1 MRQSR
6 GTSFSLETMHK
17 EEVKFWLILM
27 KEHTVFI
34 RAGLPAEQQDLKD
47 EAKEFSKAFASLSA
61 RVDRLKNQ
69 SKCETFYSETCEAVE
84 AFYQYK
90 RKLLSLKLSGKLN
103 GFLFPYY
110 LEHLAQEAGYF
121 LRWLRDLKQEANKSQ
136 TREIV
141 VWLRLMR
148 DHTKLIG
155 CYLDPSERRMRKMA
169 ADFADLFEDLT
180 LEARDLAGMLYG
192 HQGEVHAFRRFLQ
205 DARIDVQR
213 LRDFNKMTQ
222 DLMEDGRL
230 LSVLHKAMA
239 AHMKRETEHCLM
251 VIAMLEKGLIQHS
264 DTTFAD
270 EAEEAAWML
279 KERTDEESPN
289 NVNKTQEDDILY
301 YAGVCP
307 VETEDVYEPCSYE
320 EEETE
325 EIESRV
331 PTAEKPTD
339 GTPPKAAPDKTA
351 EKPAVQMQVKKDL
364 PTTEKAA
371 ALSVEPPGDLA
382 ALETS
387 PALNSAAIE
396 ESAVKWMPRRA
407 AGKTPSE
414 RIQDLS
420 RGKNVKKSVLPRSLG
435 KKKEG

>member
-6 GTSFSLETMHK
+6 GPSFSLEAMHK

-27 KEHTVFI
+27 KEHTIFI
-34 RAGLPAEQQDLKD
+34 RTGLPAEHQELRE
-47 EAKEFSKAFASLSA
+47 EAKEFSKAFTSLSA

-69 SKCETFYSETCEAVE
+69 SKCEAFYSETCEAVE

-90 RKLLSLKLSGKLN
+90 RKLLLLKLNGKLN

-110 LEHLAQEAGYF
+110 LEHLAQEASYF
-121 LRWLRDLKQEANKSQ
+121 LRWLQGLKQETKPSQ

-141 VWLRLMR
+141 AWLRFMR
-148 DHTKLIG
+148 DHTNLIS

-169 ADFADLFEDLT
+169 QDFAALFEDLT

-192 HQGEVHAFRRFLQ
+192 CQDEISAFRRFLQ
-205 DARIDVQR
+205 DVRIDVQR

-251 VIAMLEKGLIQHS
+251 VIAMLEKGLIQHL

-270 EAEEAAWML
+270 DVEDSAWMP
-279 KERTDEESPN
+279 KERMEEDTAY
-289 NVNKTQEDDILY
+289 KTGKQQEDDILY

-307 VETEDVYEPCSYE
+307 VETEDVYEPSCE
-320 EEETE
+320 EEEAETVEVKTE
-325 EIESRV
+325 VAEETDGAVNQPGILVEKSEETKKV
-331 PTAEKPTD
+331 ETAEK
-339 GTPPKAAPDKTA
+339 A
-351 EKPAVQMQVKKDL
+351 
-364 PTTEKAA
+364 
-371 ALSVEPPGDLA
+371 SVEPVPSAKETNHPEFGTSVKNET
-382 ALETS
+382 LETD
-387 PALNSAAIE
+387 AA
-396 ESAVKWMPRRA
+396 KWMPRRS

-414 RIQDLS
+414 RIQELTRS
-420 RGKNVKKSVLPRSLG
+420 KNARKNVLPRSLG
-435 KKKEG
+435 KKKE